1 MKVNTKYMRNMIL
14 SLCKERPHL
23 ANDDLALMAAIWT
36 REGWY
41 SNLTLSQNLKRVSK
55 PETIRRTRQKLQAEG
70 LLTPTGK
77 TTDYRYEDYKEAR
90 EML

>member
-1 MKVNTKYMRNMIL
+1 MKVNTNYMRNIIL
-14 SLCKERPHL
+14 KLCKENPKL
-23 ANDDLALMAAIWT
+23 ANDDLALMAAIWS

-41 SNLTLSQNLKRVSK
+41 RELTLSQNLKRVSN

-77 TTDYRYEDYKEAR
+77 TTDCRYEDYKEAR
-90 EML
+90 EVL

>member
-1 MKVNTKYMRNMIL
+1 MRNMIL

-41 SNLTLSQNLKRVSK
+41 SNLTLLQNLKRVSK
-55 PETIRRTRQKLQAEG
+55 PETIRRTRQKLQSEG
-70 LLTPTGK
+70 LLKPTEN
-77 TTDYRYEDYKEAR
+77 TTDHRYEDYKDAR
-90 EML
+90 DVL